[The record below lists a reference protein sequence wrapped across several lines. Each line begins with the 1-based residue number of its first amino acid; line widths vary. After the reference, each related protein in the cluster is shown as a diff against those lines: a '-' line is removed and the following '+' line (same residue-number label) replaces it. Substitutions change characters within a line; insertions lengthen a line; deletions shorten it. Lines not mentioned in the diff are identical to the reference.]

1 MGYYAINNLR
11 KDKYMMYLI
20 LEETRYQHSDNNYC
34 VVAQTTD
41 PDKAVDMLQGY
52 KLINKR
58 KDRFYSIMKYEP
70 AQLNERSSN

>member
-1 MGYYAINNLR
+1 
-11 KDKYMMYLI
+11 MMYLI
-20 LEETRYQHSDNNYC
+20 LEETRYQHSVNNYC

-70 AQLNERSSN
+70 AQLNESSSN

>member
-11 KDKYMMYLI
+11 KDKYMIYLI
-20 LEETRYQHSDNNYC
+20 LEETRYQHSDPNYC

-58 KDRFYSIMKYEP
+58 KDRFYSIIKYEP

>member
-1 MGYYAINNLR
+1 
-11 KDKYMMYLI
+11 MYLI
-20 LEETRYQHSDNNYC
+20 LEETRYQHNDANYC

-70 AQLNERSSN
+70 GNLNESSSN